1 MTRRISGEGMV
12 RQRPDGRW
20 EGRYRASDG
29 RKRSIYAR
37 TQREAIDR
45 LRAALTARDKGIRP
59 VDQRLTVAAFLQDWL
74 EHHVKPSRRATTLE
88 SYAGIVRL
96 YLVPAIGRIPLARLE
111 PEHVQAMLANLK
123 GQRGQL
129 SDTTT
134 RYVYAVLRIALGR
147 AVKMGR
153 SARNVCT
160 LIDPPAKVRR
170 ELRPLAGSELRALLA
185 GVAGDRLEALYL
197 TAAGTGLRQG
207 ELLGLSWSDVDLD
220 RGELTV
226 RHTLQRG
233 TRLPAEPKTERARR
247 MLRLPSYVTAALRE
261 HRRRQLEERLAAGPR
276 WQDGDRVFTTAIG
289 TALDSRNVTRYL
301 QAHLARLGLPRQR
314 FHDLRHAFATLLIEA
329 GEDLGV
335 VSRILG
341 HADFATTADVY
352 AHLTPAMLDRAADR
366 MDGILS
372 TA

>member
-12 RQRPDGRW
+12 RQRDDGRW
-20 EGRYRASDG
+20 EARYRASDG

-45 LRAALTARDKGIRP
+45 LRTALTARERGIRP
-59 VDQRLTVAAFLQDWL
+59 VDQRITVGAFLEDWL
-74 EHHVKPSRRATTLE
+74 EHQVKPSRRPATVE
-88 SYAGIVRL
+88 SYAGVVER

-111 PEHVQAMLANLK
+111 PEHVQAMLAGLE
-123 GQRGQL
+123 GLRGPL
-129 SDTTT
+129 SDTSR
-134 RYVYAVLRIALGR
+134 RYVYSVLRIALGR

-153 SARNVCT
+153 STRNVCT
-160 LIDPPAKVRR
+160 LIDRPAVVRR
-170 ELRPLAGSELRALLA
+170 ELHPPTGPQLRALLE
-185 GVAGDRLEALYL
+185 GVAGDRLEALYKA
-197 TAAGTGLRQG
+197 AAGTGLRQG
-207 ELLGLSWSDVDLD
+207 ELLALQWSDVDLE
-220 RGELTV
+220 RAELTV

-247 MLRLPSYVTAALRE
+247 TMRLPAAVVASLRE
-261 HRRRQLEERLAAGPR
+261 HRRRQLAERLAAGGR
-276 WQDGDRVFTTAIG
+276 WQDADLVFTTSIG

-352 AHLTPAMLDRAADR
+352 AHLTPGMLTRAAERIDAVLT
-366 MDGILS
+366 G
-372 TA
+372 